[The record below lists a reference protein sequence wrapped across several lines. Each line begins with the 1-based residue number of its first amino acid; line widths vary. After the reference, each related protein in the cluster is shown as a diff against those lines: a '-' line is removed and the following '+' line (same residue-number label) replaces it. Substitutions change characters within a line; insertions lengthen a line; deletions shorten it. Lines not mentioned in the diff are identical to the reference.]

1 MATAKVILN
10 GTTLMDVTADT
21 VATDN
26 LLSGET
32 ATKNDGTSIV
42 GAYTPPSFST
52 QAKSVT
58 PTESAITVTPDSGYN
73 GLSAVSV
80 AGISAAYV
88 GSGVTRRSSSDM
100 VLSGRTVTAPAG
112 YYSASASAT
121 VALGSAATPATTIS
135 VTPGISVNSSGL
147 ITATASG
154 TSSITPTVS
163 EGYISAGTAGTV
175 TVSGSNTSQLSTQ
188 AAATITPSTVSQT
201 AVAAGKY
208 TTGAVTVDPIPSQY
222 IVPSG
227 TVSLTANGAY
237 DVSQYASA
245 SVSVPLDATYSVSTS
260 LSNVTSSNDDTKVIA
275 GNSFYM
281 DLTPASGYVISSITV
296 TMGGVDVTDQV
307 FKPGTGARE
316 FTANGAYSA
325 SADSLEGYSAV
336 SVNVQPNVG
345 TKSIT
350 VNGTYAASSD
360 SLDGYSSVEVNVPT
374 GTQPTGTKSIS
385 ISSNGTTTEDVTNYA
400 SASITVSVPNTYTA
414 SDEGKVVSSGALV
427 SQASDTVTTNGT
439 YDTTL
444 INSLTVSTSGG
455 DPNENLAKA
464 LQGTLSTLNCG
475 CTTLNMGFRPNS
487 YIKHVFLPNCTT
499 LTSDCCY
506 SWQGVLD
513 AVFPAL
519 TTVPSAGRC
528 FYDNKNMT
536 IIDLASPNRICT
548 NMFLNCTKLA
558 TIILRKTSVV
568 PLQAT
573 SGIASGTP
581 FKSGGTGGTIYI
593 PKVLYDHLGDGSSS
607 DYRAASYWSTVY
619 GYGTITFAKIEGS
632 TYETHYGDGSEIPT
646 T

>member
-100 VLSGRTVTAPAG
+100 ILSGRTVTAPAG

-154 TSSITPTVS
+154 TSSITPAVS
-163 EGYISAGTAGTV
+163 EGYISTGTAGTV

-208 TTGAVTVDPIPSQY
+208 TTGAITVDPIPSQY

-281 DLTPASGYVISSITV
+281 DLTPASGALIDSVTV

-307 FKPGTGARE
+307 FKPGTTEKAV
-316 FTANGAYSA
+316 TANG
-325 SADSLEGYSAV
+325 
-336 SVNVQPNVG
+336 
-345 TKSIT
+345 
-350 VNGTYAASSD
+350 TYNASSD
-360 SLDGYSSVEVNVPT
+360 NASGYSKVVVNVPN
-374 GTQPTGTKSIS
+374 SYS
-385 ISSNGTTTEDVTNYA
+385 
-400 SASITVSVPNTYTA
+400 A

-427 SQASDTVTTNGT
+427 SQTSDTVTSNAT

-444 INSLTVSTSGG
+444 INSLTV
-455 DPNENLAKA
+455 N
-464 LQGTLSTLNCG
+464 
-475 CTTLNMGFRPNS
+475 
-487 YIKHVFLPNCTT
+487 V
-499 LTSDCCY
+499 
-506 SWQGVLD
+506 
-513 AVFPAL
+513 
-519 TTVPSAGRC
+519 
-528 FYDNKNMT
+528 
-536 IIDLASPNRICT
+536 
-548 NMFLNCTKLA
+548 
-558 TIILRKTSVV
+558 
-568 PLQAT
+568 
-573 SGIASGTP
+573 
-581 FKSGGTGGTIYI
+581 SGGTTPPLYPLGTDF
-593 PKVLYDHLGDGSSS
+593 VSS
-607 DYRAASYWSTVY
+607 DWFLSCGNGHVRLQARKSVSGNKAIGLRWLGVGDTYINSLPTWFTISSGSQVKIVISNVTNASSITWNANMRKANATTSLSYGIGNGTHTGGESLTFTASANDDVGAYFMYIASSTPSGAVLEFDLSVTVGGVRY
-619 GYGTITFAKIEGS
+619 F
-632 TYETHYGDGSEIPT
+632 
-646 T
+646 

>member
-100 VLSGRTVTAPAG
+100 ILSGRTVTAPAG

-147 ITATASG
+147 ITASASG

-227 TVSLTANGAY
+227 STTVTDNGTYNIA
-237 DVSQYASA
+237 QYA
-245 SVSVPLDATYSVSTS
+245 SVSVSIPS
-260 LSNVTSSNDDTKVIA
+260 
-275 GNSFYM
+275 
-281 DLTPASGYVISSITV
+281 ASG
-296 TMGGVDVTDQV
+296 
-307 FKPGTGARE
+307 
-316 FTANGAYSA
+316 
-325 SADSLEGYSAV
+325 V
-336 SVNVQPNVG
+336 S
-345 TKSIT
+345 
-350 VNGTYAASSD
+350 
-360 SLDGYSSVEVNVPT
+360 
-374 GTQPTGTKSIS
+374 
-385 ISSNGTTTEDVTNYA
+385 
-400 SASITVSVPNTYTA
+400 
-414 SDEGKVVSSGALV
+414 
-427 SQASDTVTTNGT
+427 
-439 YDTTL
+439 
-444 INSLTVSTSGG
+444 
-455 DPNENLAKA
+455 
-464 LQGTLSTLNCG
+464 
-475 CTTLNMGFRPNS
+475 F
-487 YIKHVFLPNCTT
+487 
-499 LTSDCCY
+499 
-506 SWQGVLD
+506 
-513 AVFPAL
+513 
-519 TTVPSAGRC
+519 
-528 FYDNKNMT
+528 
-536 IIDLASPNRICT
+536 
-548 NMFLNCTKLA
+548 
-558 TIILRKTSVV
+558 
-568 PLQAT
+568 
-573 SGIASGTP
+573 
-581 FKSGGTGGTIYI
+581 
-593 PKVLYDHLGDGSSS
+593 
-607 DYRAASYWSTVY
+607 
-619 GYGTITFAKIEGS
+619 
-632 TYETHYGDGSEIPT
+632 
-646 T
+646 